1 MKIKFHQDT
10 WVLKEYSGGL
20 SGACSVRAVMIKPEP
35 FEIMSLETNNEIN
48 YSTIL
53 VYKDDFL
60 DGCTTRLLNVPNCL
74 FEVLE

>member
-20 SGACSVRAVMIKPEP
+20 SGAGGVRAVMIKPEP
-35 FEIMSLETNNEIN
+35 FEVMSVETNNEIN

-53 VYKDDFL
+53 VYTDDFL
-60 DGCTTRLLNVPNCL
+60 DGYTTRILNVPNCL
-74 FEVLE
+74 FEALE